1 MFFFFFFRWGPTPIF
16 RLVLPPS
23 LTTFYVATNI
33 FLGDVVWETNPV
45 LKKIGSKQLPS
56 TSDLQSCNPSIH
68 QPTNQS
74 NKLVNQ
80 STNQSINQSH
90 QPTNQPSNQT
100 TNSIFNWIW
109 IKSEARFWAPLCL
122 AEFRPQRGWRKGL
135 AESLHAGLREWDQGY
150 LTGMVRHNVGPPK
163 NTSYTGDQ
171 NHYTSRQGL
180 TFKKNA
186 SYRYLFFFPAIFLRV

>member
-1 MFFFFFFRWGPTPIF
+1 MFLFDEVRLLFFG
-16 RLVLPPS
+16 V
-23 LTTFYVATNI
+23 FYLHLWLHSTWQRTS
-33 FLGDVVWETNPV
+33 FWEMLFGKTNPV

-56 TSDLQSCNPSIH
+56 TSDLQSCNPSI
-68 QPTNQS
+68 
-74 NKLVNQ
+74 
-80 STNQSINQSH
+80 H

-122 AEFRPQRGWRKGL
+122 AEFRPQRGWRKGF

-163 NTSYTGDQ
+163 TPVI
-171 NHYTSRQGL
+171 QGTKITL
-180 TFKKNA
+180 LLG
-186 SYRYLFFFPAIFLRV
+186 RG